1 MEKDLLELQTLID
14 VHFDQRKKDE
24 EELISL
30 KERIV
35 GSPSTKLLTQ
45 ELLVYLYASSHRCI
59 LDDANCVV
67 FVSKRKD

>member
-35 GSPSTKLLTQ
+35 SSPSTMLLTQ
-45 ELLVYLYASSHRCI
+45 EPLV
-59 LDDANCVV
+59 
-67 FVSKRKD
+67 

>member
-35 GSPSTKLLTQ
+35 SSPSAVLLVQ
-45 ELLVYLYASSHRCI
+45 ELPVCLRAKVGVFSMMQTVLVGKQA
-59 LDDANCVV
+59 D
-67 FVSKRKD
+67 

>member
-35 GSPSTKLLTQ
+35 CSSLTKLLTP
-45 ELLVYLYASSHRCI
+45 ELLVYLYAKVAV
-59 LDDANCVV
+59 DV
-67 FVSKRKD
+67 F

>member
-35 GSPSTKLLTQ
+35 
-45 ELLVYLYASSHRCI
+45 I
-59 LDDANCVV
+59 LIWWC
-67 FVSKRKD
+67 

>member
-35 GSPSTKLLTQ
+35 CSSLTKLLMP
-45 ELLVYLYASSHRCI
+45 ELLVYLYAKVAV
-59 LDDANCVV
+59 DV
-67 FVSKRKD
+67 F

>member
-59 LDDANCVV
+59 LDDANCVGL
-67 FVSKRKD
+67 R

>member
-35 GSPSTKLLTQ
+35 GSLLAKLLTQ
-45 ELLVYLYASSHRCI
+45 ELLVYLYANSHPCI
-59 LDDANCVV
+59 LDDANCVGL
-67 FVSKRKD
+67 R